1 MEIWREKHNVLTY
14 SFPNEVVVNVD
25 GDSVKGKGATKEEA
39 LLDWASK
46 KGVPCWKAESLIGKE
61 VSK

>member
-1 MEIWREKHNVLTY
+1 MERWREKHNVLTY
-14 SFPNEVVVNVD
+14 SFDKEVVANVD
-25 GDSVKGKGATKEEA
+25 GDTVKGKGATKEEA

-46 KGVPCWKAESLIGKE
+46 KGVPCWKAESLKGEE